1 MTEPMAQVHR
11 SYNYS
16 MSAPRTPPAFIP
28 TLKPLHEGEAS
39 GLKTAPLVIDLPLLE
54 DEVLPPE
61 AQLGRAPSAALRPTV
76 DINLQAPVLAP
87 SAAAAATAPAQA
99 IPAPT
104 PAFGFDWGSA
114 RAIPPQPIRPHP
126 LPSQQPASSALA
138 QPRQGLDDSAS
149 QAERMRSRL
158 LQRVDVIVQRR
169 VREAAAAIALEHAQN
184 LLQELRP
191 ALEKAITES
200 VNEAL
205 ALEVA
210 ARSASQSA

>member
-1 MTEPMAQVHR
+1 
-11 SYNYS
+11 
-16 MSAPRTPPAFIP
+16 
-28 TLKPLHEGEAS
+28 
-39 GLKTAPLVIDLPLLE
+39 
-54 DEVLPPE
+54 
-61 AQLGRAPSAALRPTV
+61 
-76 DINLQAPVLAP
+76 
-87 SAAAAATAPAQA
+87 
-99 IPAPT
+99 
-104 PAFGFDWGSA
+104 
-114 RAIPPQPIRPHP
+114 
-126 LPSQQPASSALA
+126 LA
-138 QPRQGLDDSAS
+138 QPRQGIDDSAS

>member
-1 MTEPMAQVHR
+1 MTEPQDEVCR
-11 SYNYS
+11 NYNGP

-28 TLKPLHEGEAS
+28 TLKPLQEGEAAAV
-39 GLKTAPLVIDLPLLE
+39 KTAPLLIDLPLLE
-54 DEVLPPE
+54 EEVLPPE
-61 AQLGRAPSAALRPTV
+61 AQLGSMPLRTMPNIDLNLGASSFAITPS
-76 DINLQAPVLAP
+76 P
-87 SAAAAATAPAQA
+87 SPFPSSLPATATPVPAA
-99 IPAPT
+99 PAP
-104 PAFGFDWGSA
+104 
-114 RAIPPQPIRPHP
+114 I
-126 LPSQQPASSALA
+126 A
-138 QPRQGLDDSAS
+138 QRQGIDDSAS
-149 QAERMRSRL
+149 QADQMRTRL

-210 ARSASQSA
+210 TRRKSSS